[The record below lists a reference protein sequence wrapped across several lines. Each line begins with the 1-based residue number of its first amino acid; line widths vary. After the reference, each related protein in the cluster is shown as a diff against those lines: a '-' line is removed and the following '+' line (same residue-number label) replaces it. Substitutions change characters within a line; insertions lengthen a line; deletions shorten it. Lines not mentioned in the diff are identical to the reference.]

1 MQLDDLLKVT
11 FDGEGWIQIQVCTL
25 PNGRRHRHDENRKQK
40 LARYF
45 RTGTSKTCSSG
56 FRSWPEARNSWFSI
70 RDPVLARDKE
80 FQGLWFLL
88 LSPSDFFLLCF
99 HRTLND
105 QHYLEAVHVG
115 VAKTERYLDILDGP
129 PGLTY

>member
-1 MQLDDLLKVT
+1 MM
-11 FDGEGWIQIQVCTL
+11 
-25 PNGRRHRHDENRKQK
+25 
-40 LARYF
+40 
-45 RTGTSKTCSSG
+45 RTGS
-56 FRSWPEARNSWFSI
+56 RSWPGILGQGPQKPAVLVFVLGQKPETLGSI

>member
-45 RTGTSKTCSSG
+45 RTGTSKKPQ
-56 FRSWPEARNSWFSI
+56 FWFSF
-70 RDPVLARDKE
+70 LARSQKPLVLL
-80 FQGLWFLL
+80 GILFL
-88 LSPSDFFLLCF
+88 PETKF
-99 HRTLND
+99 
-105 QHYLEAVHVG
+105 
-115 VAKTERYLDILDGP
+115 
-129 PGLTY
+129 